1 MLNRIVITEKN
12 QIVTLKVVNEFRQV
26 DVKPALHALENNSA
40 LNAKTYDTSL
50 GYTGAVTYSGNN
62 GTYWC
67 YFDQIEDNLTEKEKS
82 DVDVQINLENEWW
95 K

>member
-1 MLNRIVITEKN
+1 MIINLGDTIVDERGREGVVTNIGIATEPTD
-12 QIVTLKVVNEFRQV
+12 I
-26 DVKPALHALENNSA
+26 AAENDTA
-40 LNAKTYDTSL
+40 LNAKTYDTDL
-50 GYTGAVTYSGNN
+50 GYKGAVTYSGDN

-67 YFDQIEDNLTEKEKS
+67 YFDQIQENYTEKEKS